1 MITDA
6 TPTLLATFTGQDS
19 PGVSVSVFDVLG
31 SAGVIVLD
39 VEQQVLRGQL
49 TLDVLVACPGID
61 DDPGTIELAQQLE
74 QMGQRLGMSTSVTVG
89 RGDNVE
95 RPRGRCVVVVVGA
108 PLSAR
113 SLGAVFHEIAQQGG
127 NVDRMRR
134 LARRPVTAIEL
145 DVSGAQIETLRPS
158 LSAAAAQ
165 HGVDVAVAP
174 SGLARHGRLLVV
186 MDVDST
192 LIQDEVIELLAAH
205 AGREPEVAAVTER
218 AMRGD
223 LDFAASL
230 RERVATLEGLDVAVL
245 EDVRQAVRLTPGART
260 LVRTLRRFGHCV
272 ALVSGGFAEIV
283 EPLAAD
289 LGIDHVHANRLEVRE
304 GRLTGRVSGAVVD
317 RAGKAAALRRFA
329 QIEGVPIDRTVA
341 VGDGANDLDMLA
353 AAGLGVAFNAK
364 PLVQEQAD
372 AAVNVPYLD
381 AVLAL
386 IGIDSDAVDA
396 ARA

>member
-1 MITDA
+1 M
-6 TPTLLATFTGQDS
+6 PTLLATFTGPDS
-19 PGVSVSVFDVLG
+19 PGVSVTVFDVL
-31 SAGVIVLD
+31 AAAEATVLD

-49 TLDVLVACPGID
+49 KLDVLIACPGEA
-61 DDPGTIELAQQLE
+61 PEAGTEGVAAQLQRA
-74 QMGQRLGMSTSVTVG
+74 GARLGMSTSVTLG
-89 RGDNVE
+89 QGDNVQ
-95 RPRGRCVVVVVGA
+95 RPSGRVVVVVVGA
-108 PLSAR
+108 PLTAR
-113 SLGAVFHEIAQQGG
+113 SLGAVFHEIAAQGA

-145 DVSGAQIETLRPS
+145 DVSGAQVDSLRPA
-158 LSAAAAQ
+158 LSGAAAE

-174 SGLARHGRLLVV
+174 AGLARHGRLLVV

-205 AGREPEVAAVTER
+205 AGREEEVAAVTQR
-218 AMRGD
+218 AMRGE
-223 LDFAASL
+223 LDFAESL
-230 RERVATLEGLDVAVL
+230 RERVATLAGLEVSVL
-245 EDVRQAVRLTPGART
+245 ADVRHAVRLTPGART
-260 LVRTLRRFGHCV
+260 LVRTLRRFGHSV

-283 EPLAAD
+283 EPLAAE
-289 LGIDHVHANRLEVRE
+289 LGIEHVHANRLAVAD
-304 GRLTGRVSGAVVD
+304 GRLTGEVAGPIVD

-329 QIEGVPIDRTVA
+329 ELEGVPLERTVA

-353 AAGLGVAFNAK
+353 TAGLGVAFNAK
-364 PLVQEQAD
+364 PLVQQQAD